1 MHCHTGCTCW
11 TFVCY
16 MCLND
21 SSNWMPKRMHS
32 HIVCICLTHFHCVI
46 SCVSLNLLPDGMHSH
61 TVGTWLTWLQGVFF
75 LQMYPQNVST
85 RGCIIT
91 LVAFVRLFSPVW
103 VFKCFLKLLA
113 WEQSHLVHLM
123 YCNTVLYFSVAWMLK
138 PKCNNRDHLVGLLTK
153 SHLLH
158 LFDFPPLCVFK
169 YIFRLPAQEDA

>member
-1 MHCHTGCTCW
+1 MHCHTGCICW

-75 LQMYPQNVST
+75 LQMYPQKRLHERMHNHI
-85 RGCIIT
+85 GCICSAFFSTVGFQMFPQTACMRAVTPST
-91 LVAFVRLFSPVW
+91 LLCYIS
-103 VFKCFLKLLA
+103 LLPGCWNPNA
-113 WEQSHLVHLM
+113 
-123 YCNTVLYFSVAWMLK
+123 
-138 PKCNNRDHLVGLLTK
+138 NNRDHLVGLLTK